1 MLTTRTHKSDG
12 ECEKP
17 EFENG
22 SMESFFSVC
31 ASYYSFFWSSNPWHF
46 RKRKNY
52 EQILTYNRATGN
64 FRVIFHNATAQKKN
78 DESKRFHSVL
88 SILQRISICEV
99 QKLAAHKKNN
109 KNNKICYRGYLSSA
123 NGLLKG
129 WTHSKKCMCTLNKHL
144 NSLNASNIYTFSFC
158 TLLCVPNWRNYDGFF
173 FLGLIRCLRLL

>member
-1 MLTTRTHKSDG
+1 ML
-12 ECEKP
+12 
-17 EFENG
+17 
-22 SMESFFSVC
+22 FFITQR
-31 ASYYSFFWSSNPWHF
+31 H
-46 RKRKNY
+46 
-52 EQILTYNRATGN
+52 
-64 FRVIFHNATAQKKN
+64 KKN

-109 KNNKICYRGYLSSA
+109 NNNKICYRGYLSSA

-173 FLGLIRCLRLL
+173 FSVWFDVCVCFNGTLNLWNDKNEFTWRRDNQAIRGSLVHREWVSKKKRKER